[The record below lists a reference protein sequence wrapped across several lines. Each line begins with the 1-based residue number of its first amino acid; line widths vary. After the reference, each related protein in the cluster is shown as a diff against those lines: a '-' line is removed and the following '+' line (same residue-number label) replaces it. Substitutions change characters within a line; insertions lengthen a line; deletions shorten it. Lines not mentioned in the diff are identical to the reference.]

1 MFHLK
6 KFKVLLGL
14 LFIIN
19 GILIFILGIGTAFYW
34 IFAIC
39 LFVIMPIIFSYMVDG
54 IDQIES
60 KFNTKIRDYQ
70 FQHLI
75 SILRERNILNE
86 IEEERISDLTQERR
100 KGKI

>member
-6 KFKVLLGL
+6 KFKVLLGA

-19 GILIFILGIGTAFYW
+19 GILILILGIGNTFYW

-39 LFVIMPIIFSYMVDG
+39 LFVIMPIIYSYMVDG

-60 KFNTKIRDYQ
+60 KFNAKIRDYQ
-70 FQHLI
+70 FQPLI
-75 SILRERNILNE
+75 SILREINVLNE
-86 IEEERISDLTQERR
+86 IEEQRIVELT
-100 KGKI
+100 